1 MDRGS
6 AIAKIVAENTKANP
20 DVFHEEVKM
29 FVALGLFF
37 FLFSLVYDRS
47 TE

>member
-29 FVALGLFF
+29 FVALGF
-37 FLFSLVYDRS
+37 FLLVLPRV
-47 TE
+47 